1 VFELHEG
8 RFTLVVMGRIVL
20 RERRPEDAPGIVRLS
35 IESSAFYSKLAPE
48 LFTLAEEE
56 GFVEWLNH
64 DVEWLAKP
72 TSFARVAE
80 VDGAVAGYL
89 EASVQQPDEAAR
101 FNGNRD
107 LRERRLFINYVITA
121 EAHKRTGVATALVE
135 AAEAWG
141 REHGA
146 TVALCDTYYD
156 SPQSVPFWEQRMGY
170 GRRGII
176 FRKPL

>member
-1 VFELHEG
+1 
-8 RFTLVVMGRIVL
+8 MGQIVL
-20 RERRPEDAPGIVRLS
+20 RERRPEDAPGLAGLS
-35 IESSAFYSKLAPE
+35 IESSVYYSRLAPE

-56 GFVEWLNH
+56 GFAEWLNS

-80 VDGAVAGYL
+80 VDGVVAGYL
-89 EASVQQPDEAAR
+89 EAGIQHPDETAR

-107 LRERRLFINYVITA
+107 LRERRLFINYVVTA
-121 EAHKRTGVATALVE
+121 EAYKRTGVATALVE

-141 REHGA
+141 REQGA

-176 FRKPL
+176 FRKRL